1 MFSLTDCISREELKI
16 FCHKN
21 HIKKLMLFGSALRD
35 ELKPNSDIDI
45 IVEFNKKHTPGLMGF
60 AGMEIELTEM
70 IGRKI
75 DLRTPA
81 ELSRYFRED
90 VLSKARVEYA
100 LA

>member
-1 MFSLTDCISREELKI
+1 
-16 FCHKN
+16 
-21 HIKKLMLFGSALRD
+21 
-35 ELKPNSDIDI
+35 
-45 IVEFNKKHTPGLMGF
+45 MGF

-100 LA
+100 L